1 MIAKLIRWS
10 ILNRFLVLLATVGIT
25 AWGIYALQRTPLDA
39 LPDLSDVQVIIRTSY
54 PGQAPQIVENQVTY
68 PLTTTM
74 LSVPGAKTVRG
85 YSFFGDSFVYI
96 LFEDGTD
103 PYWARSRVLEYLNQ
117 VQSRL
122 PPQAKTA
129 LGPDAT
135 GVGWV
140 YEYALVDRSGRMDLS
155 QLRAF
160 QDWFLKY
167 ELKTVP
173 NVSEVA
179 SLGGMVRQYQIVLDP
194 DKLRAY
200 NISHNVV
207 IDAVQKAN
215 QEAGGSVLE
224 LGEAEY
230 MVRASGYLHSLDDF
244 RKIPLMT
251 SGAGVPVQLGDVAR
265 IQLGPEMR
273 RGISELN
280 GEGEVAG
287 GVIVMRSG
295 KNALETID
303 AVKAKLAALKPSLP
317 HGVEIV
323 PTYDRSHLINRA
335 VDNLRDK
342 LIEEFVVVAIVCAL
356 FLFHLRSAL
365 VAIVT
370 LPIGILVAFIVMH
383 YQGVNA
389 NIMSLGGIAIAV
401 GAMVDAAVVMIENA
415 HKHIEAWN
423 HAHPRAKLGGDER
436 WRVIGDAAAEV
447 GPALFFSL
455 LIIVLSFIPV
465 FTLEAQ
471 EGRLFSPLA
480 FTKTYSMA
488 AAAGLAVTLIPV
500 LMGYLIRGRIPDEQK
515 NPLNRFLIAVY
526 RPLLEGVLRFP
537 KATLVAAAV
546 VAVITV
552 WPMTR
557 LGGEFMPPLDEG
569 DLLYMPSALPG
580 LSAGKVSQLLQQT
593 DRLIKTVP
601 EVQSVFGK
609 AGRAETATDPA
620 PLEMFET
627 TIQFKPRDQWR
638 PGMTTDKL
646 VEELDRVV
654 KVPGLSNIWVPPIRN
669 RIDML
674 ATGIKSPVGVKVAGT
689 SLQEIDRVAGE
700 IERIVKTVPGVSSA
714 LAERLNGGRYVDVNI
729 NRDQAARYGLNI
741 ADVQSVVSAA
751 IGGDNI
757 GETVEGL
764 QRFPINVRYPREI
777 RDSIENLRQ
786 LPILTPRGA
795 QIRLGDVAAIR
806 INDGPPMLRSE
817 NARLS
822 GWVYVDIRGR
832 DMNSVVRDMQQ
843 AVAKEIKLQPGYSIS
858 WSGQFEY
865 LERAS
870 AKLKIV
876 VPATLLV
883 IFVLLYLTFK
893 RFDEA
898 ILIMATLP
906 FALAGGIW
914 LLWILGHHLSVASA
928 VGFIALAGVA
938 AEFGVIMLLYL
949 KHAWEARLAAGKSS
963 EADLLDAIR
972 EGAVQRVRPKA
983 MTVAVIIAGL
993 VPIMVAHGTGSEI
1006 MQRIAAPMVGGML
1019 SAPLL
1024 SMFVVPVV
1032 YMLMRRRELR
1042 QEDVRKPE
1050 RTEVSYEN
1058 T

>member
-10 ILNRFLVLLATVGIT
+10 IGNRFLVLLATIIIT
-25 AWGIYALQRTPLDA
+25 AWGIWSLQRTPLDA
-39 LPDLSDVQVIIRTSY
+39 IPDLSDVQVIIRTSY

-135 GVGWV
+135 GVGWI
-140 YEYALVDRSGRMDLS
+140 YEYALVDRGGKLDLS

-160 QDWFLKY
+160 QDWFLKF
-167 ELKTVP
+167 ELKAVP

-179 SLGGMVRQYQIVLDP
+179 SIGGMVRQYQIVLDP

-200 NISHNVV
+200 NIPHSKV
-207 IDAVQKAN
+207 IAAVQRAN
-215 QEAGGSVLE
+215 QETGGSVLE

-230 MVRASGYLHSLDDF
+230 MVRASGYLQSLDDF
-244 RKIPLMT
+244 RKIPLT
-251 SGAGVPVQLGDVAR
+251 STDAGVSVRLGDVAR
-265 IQLGPEMR
+265 VQIGPEMR
-273 RGISELN
+273 RGIADLN

-295 KNALETID
+295 KNALETIA
-303 AVKAKLAALKPSLP
+303 AVKAKLEKLKSSLP
-317 HGVEIV
+317 PGVEIIPV
-323 PTYDRSHLINRA
+323 YDRSNLIKRA
-335 VDNLRDK
+335 VTNLEHK
-342 LIEEFVVVAIVCAL
+342 LIEEFIVVALVCAA
-356 FLFHLRSAL
+356 FLFHIRSAL
-365 VAIVT
+365 VAIVS
-370 LPIGILVAFIVMH
+370 LPLGILAAYIVMY

-389 NIMSLGGIAIAV
+389 NIMSLGGIAIAI

-423 HAHPRAKLGGDER
+423 HQHPDKKLSGDQH
-436 WRVIGDAAAEV
+436 WLVIGDAAAEV

-480 FTKTYSMA
+480 FTKTYAMA

-500 LMGYLIRGRIPDEQK
+500 LMGYLIRGRIPNEQS
-515 NPLNRFLIAVY
+515 NPLNRFLIALY
-526 RPLLEGVLRFP
+526 RPLLDIVLRRP
-537 KATLVAAAV
+537 KATLVGAAI
-546 VAVITV
+546 VALITL
-552 WPMTR
+552 WPMAQ

-580 LSAGKVSQLLQQT
+580 IGAGKVAELLQQT

-601 EVQSVFGK
+601 EVASVFGK

-627 TIQFKPRDQWR
+627 TIQFKPREQWR
-638 PGMTTDKL
+638 VGMTTDKL

-674 ATGIKSPVGVKVAGT
+674 ATGIKSPVGVKVAGM
-689 SLQEIDRVAGE
+689 SLHEIDRITGE
-700 IERIVKTVPGVSSA
+700 IERVVKQVPGVSSA
-714 LAERLNGGRYVDVNI
+714 LAERLNGGRYIDVDI
-729 NRDQAARYGLNI
+729 NRDAAARYDLNI
-741 ADVQSVVSAA
+741 ADVQSIVSAA

-777 RDSIENLRQ
+777 RDSVEKLRQ
-786 LPILTPRGA
+786 LSVLTERGA
-795 QIRLGDVAAIR
+795 QIRLGDVATIR
-806 INDGPPMLRSE
+806 INDGPPMLKSE

-822 GWVYVDIRGR
+822 GWVYIDIRGR
-832 DMNSVVRDMQQ
+832 DLSSAVHDMQQ
-843 AVAKEIKLQPGYSIS
+843 AVAKQVELPAGYSVS

-865 LERAS
+865 LERAT

-876 VPATLLV
+876 VPATLLI
-883 IFVLLYLTFK
+883 IFVLLYMTFG

-898 ILIMATLP
+898 ALIMCTLP

-914 LLWILGHHLSVASA
+914 LLWLLGHNLSVASG
-928 VGFIALAGVA
+928 VGFIALAGVS

-949 KHAWEARLAAGKSS
+949 KHAWEARLASGKVG

-972 EGAVQRVRPKA
+972 EGAVLRVRPKA

-993 VPIMVAHGTGSEI
+993 IPIMIGSGTGSEV
-1006 MQRIAAPMVGGML
+1006 MQRIAAPMVGGMIT
-1019 SAPLL
+1019 APLL

-1032 YMLMRRRELR
+1032 YLLMRRRR
-1042 QEDVRKPE
+1042 M
-1050 RTEVSYEN
+1050 
-1058 T
+1058 